1 MMTVKQMS
9 SLTGVSV
16 RTLQFYDEIGLL
28 NPTQVTEAGYRMYDE
43 NTLAV
48 LQQILFFKELD
59 FTLKEIKAIM
69 ASPLYDR
76 KDAFEKQ
83 RELIQIKRDRLNA
96 LLELLDRLIKGER
109 TLDFREFDISNY
121 FQVLTDYKR
130 THMEEI
136 IKQLGS
142 MESFDEMISE
152 LKANEGHIAQMAVKQ
167 YGSIE
172 KFTKAMEE
180 NLQHFLE
187 NGPGFTQKEADE
199 AVDKTDTLTKK
210 LTADLSKEAGSDEV
224 QKIAGELV
232 SLINESNGGMDMG
245 SSYWSFMVNNY
256 MTNPAFQEIT
266 DRKYGEGASEFMGKA
281 LKVYFGME

>member
-1 MMTVKQMS
+1 
-9 SLTGVSV
+9 
-16 RTLQFYDEIGLL
+16 
-28 NPTQVTEAGYRMYDE
+28 
-43 NTLAV
+43 
-48 LQQILFFKELD
+48 
-59 FTLKEIKAIM
+59 
-69 ASPLYDR
+69 
-76 KDAFEKQ
+76 
-83 RELIQIKRDRLNA
+83 
-96 LLELLDRLIKGER
+96 
-109 TLDFREFDISNY
+109 
-121 FQVLTDYKR
+121 
-130 THMEEI
+130 
-136 IKQLGS
+136 
-142 MESFDEMISE
+142 
-152 LKANEGHIAQMAVKQ
+152 MAVKQ

-180 NLQHFLE
+180 NQQHFLE

-232 SLINESNGGMDMG
+232 LLINESNGGMDMG

-266 DRKYGEGASEFMGKA
+266 DRNTGKVHRSLWEA

>member
-109 TLDFREFDISNY
+109 TLDFKEFDMSNY
-121 FQVLTDYKR
+121 FQV
-130 THMEEI
+130 
-136 IKQLGS
+136 
-142 MESFDEMISE
+142 
-152 LKANEGHIAQMAVKQ
+152 
-167 YGSIE
+167 
-172 KFTKAMEE
+172 
-180 NLQHFLE
+180 
-187 NGPGFTQKEADE
+187 
-199 AVDKTDTLTKK
+199 
-210 LTADLSKEAGSDEV
+210 
-224 QKIAGELV
+224 
-232 SLINESNGGMDMG
+232 
-245 SSYWSFMVNNY
+245 
-256 MTNPAFQEIT
+256 
-266 DRKYGEGASEFMGKA
+266 
-281 LKVYFGME
+281 

>member
-28 NPTQVTEAGYRMYDE
+28 KPTQVTEAGYRMYDE

-83 RELIQIKRDRLNA
+83 RELIQIKRDRLN
-96 LLELLDRLIKGER
+96 
-109 TLDFREFDISNY
+109 
-121 FQVLTDYKR
+121 
-130 THMEEI
+130 
-136 IKQLGS
+136 
-142 MESFDEMISE
+142 EMISE

-224 QKIAGELV
+224 QKIAGDLV

-256 MTNPAFQEIT
+256 MTNPAFQERT